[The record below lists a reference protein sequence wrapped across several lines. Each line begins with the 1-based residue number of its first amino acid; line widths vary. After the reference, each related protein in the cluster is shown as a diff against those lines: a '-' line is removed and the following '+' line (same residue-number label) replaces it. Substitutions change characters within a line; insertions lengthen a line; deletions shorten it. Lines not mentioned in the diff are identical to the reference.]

1 MKKFLV
7 GILSLFLL
15 MGASVLAACG
25 SSKVDLTLSRDSVSI
40 LYDKDNL
47 SQEIVVATVSGG
59 KNVSVTAS
67 VSNSYE
73 NIISAKATS
82 VSSNKWEITI
92 TALNEGQGEVVVM
105 TNQGNVSKIISVD
118 VYSEVTSMTQNQS
131 ENVVRK
137 NYALRGGSVAL
148 IEENLLSFQP
158 SNLSRRQ
165 ITWSIA
171 NEIEG
176 ATIEGTNLIIDQS
189 YLLDTIVL
197 TATTEK
203 NVTTNV
209 VLPVIDKI
217 EQELY
222 LSWSYSL
229 NSQFDLINEDNN
241 TFRIV
246 PNEPSD
252 EHYTGYLK
260 LNYDGDLV
268 ITSVIVDQFGQAN
281 DALIVN
287 KNSEDENGYPIY
299 EVYIDREKPNINKNY
314 TLYFEIGYE
323 DYDYNIDTFDN
334 VVIIEAREIV
344 NDVEIRGENNELIAN
359 KNTMTSAQTLYSE
372 YLNSLGKMF
381 NIEILPTTVENYSN
395 KYSISVAIGSVGEAI
410 VPNNECPVKIY
421 YQDKQNNNIIQEIV
435 LTWDEEQGAY
445 ISRADA
451 NIDYKTIYLKAHSNL
466 LQQNVNN
473 VSITFT
479 SVDNTNISST
489 VQLELVKS
497 VSQEQFVFENADFRV
512 DSSQNTT
519 STIIEKV
526 FTLFGQTDVDGISL
540 EVNSENVKID
550 GPIKVSNTTD
560 SVTFKILLTLNTNSY
575 GITAL
580 DKYRFIHENGLVSDY
595 YDINIFLPLTEA
607 AVVYDQGS
615 NATDSVTYN
624 LNNNLIYF
632 ENGTTDTS
640 TSSLS
645 NIMIKNGSTVPVL
658 YRYNSSNG
666 NNAVAKIK
674 VNYFDLDYIVEGD
687 QQLTQEEKNEQI
699 NEFKNLINTA
709 PGISQII
716 NGAYANQNVSKYAYF
731 SSDNKSIITSNVGFT
746 YAVITFTGAG
756 NGDNVD
762 ENGNI
767 NIIRIVLIESY
778 VAPSNLTVTPSSDN
792 EITLYSSDTVSS
804 NDKTLTRKT
813 ITIDFKNSNVTYID
827 LTNFEFVSTIRSS
840 TGEFLMGNASLSGNS
855 ITWENGRY
863 LIENIIVNDYSL
875 SFDIAS
881 SSLKGQSS
889 FSDILEIHYKLSV
902 IDSTGTPVFK
912 DVMWTNLSI
921 NIKNA
926 QRVESLKWEAKDDEG
941 LYFEIG
947 DTNPQFIV
955 LSSSPTNARNSN
967 ISYLI
972 TQEDGTVDYTNTA
985 LVTVGDYIDQ
995 NRISLS
1001 LNKNLSIGTT
1011 GYIYLIPQD
1020 AIYNNNITY
1029 YLKTE
1034 QENPTLY
1041 TVSFESLGKI
1051 YSGNMTWYDYLIS
1064 NAYFISNSFESG
1076 EAKAIDFDEILLK
1089 IKINVADGR
1098 SFEHAYRIYT
1108 AEEFISIDPTKY
1120 YRLMNSIEL
1129 TFNGTSINLSGGIEG
1144 RAFDDE
1150 NGSVNTVTFLSGST
1164 TFIASNSG
1172 TIRNINFNGTINSSG
1187 FVAGTN
1193 TGTIE
1198 NVTIDVNG
1206 IQPSILTSTAEK
1218 VGGIVG
1224 INSGEIIN
1232 CSVLGLNI
1240 DASSSSFVGGIA
1252 GENSS
1257 SIIGCKV
1264 EFYNLKTGEQE
1275 EKPTYGV
1282 NTFKGQKIGGLV
1294 GSASNNS
1301 ILRTSY
1307 VYNFVK
1313 GSSPLDGSNV
1323 YSLIAQTN
1331 GTVTIDRCF
1340 AVEISSNIIGGSSVS
1355 GEYYNAYYGQDNE
1368 YKVNYYEDGSEIKI
1382 VDNLSTNYI
1391 KSGEDFLNYVNN
1403 GNPYFKDV
1411 YQSEKIEDIQ
1421 GTIVTYKDN
1430 NGYYKSLEVSDNEG
1444 ILFYYGIEEGL
1455 TGLSQ
1460 SAIND
1465 LQKLNT
1471 INLTEL
1477 IENTANISIQNLILT
1492 SSNNNI
1498 LKVIGTD
1505 LIIVGTGKVQIDL
1518 YSKQDVQNSKTFYV
1532 DILNSMSNLIVSYT
1546 DVTGRENIVTNN
1558 SISYLQR
1565 STTRNYIVTYEKPSV
1580 ILGNNAEEYKLI
1592 QNNITIEATATSVG
1606 ESQDLVSIET
1616 NKNVIIVNAD
1626 NESGDSKISILPR
1639 IYSKNSD
1646 DTENSYQIAINN
1658 RFGRSFQINPTDG
1671 VIEFSVSEGGL
1682 SITPSINAVIRVQ
1695 VITTAEN
1702 DKETIIPQIRD
1713 ENGNI
1718 LNSLSKEDE
1727 TNNYDYIYY
1736 LTTDAKNAF
1745 MGTYV
1750 TFVEDNKAFDETTG
1764 YYTYTFEIT
1773 FEITKIYKS
1782 LIMEDVSFDVSFI
1795 SNSGNNSYYQKENA
1809 SFKLN
1814 LSKQNFTNIDVNN
1827 YLITKSQWAN
1837 IGNSYTTVHTI
1848 ENETTGILAP
1858 GGSSVLQVS
1867 VNPDY
1872 AYYDYM
1878 TLSYSGAS
1886 VNDALKFELLSQF
1899 GINNENKL
1907 RQFAPNKNAN
1917 IVTIGESLTYRPSQS
1932 EKEDAN
1938 GTLYFRIWVNT
1949 TVNTNNVIKLTARFF
1964 TGQGEKLS
1972 EVNYFLTISYLT
1984 EAEITINGEDIAYVA
1999 RGSIAT
2005 VTIRLPQD
2013 QNINNFSL
2021 DGNDSGINI
2030 SDLSEPIIDEAS
2042 GIKTY
2047 TAQIFVSVTAKTI
2060 NENNSFSVIATV
2072 SRTQNGS
2079 TEVKTTSAT
2088 IKIVDFMID
2097 EENINI
2103 SNSENNNLDIWLNV
2117 PKTFDIEYNFVPET
2131 YTGYSTS
2138 DIEAVNKVNEL
2149 LAKRNLF
2156 AQNQVYAD
2164 STTDFYINYQYD
2176 SNQGVKELT
2185 IKDRLFFVNGN
2196 EFVPAFASDG
2206 SANSKVV
2213 SFTYDQSKNIIN
2225 VTGLQKA
2232 SNIQMVIRTYIL
2244 SGGNTKIIDTYFT
2257 INVEAYSD
2265 PDIPLLIENAN
2276 DFENLNPSLYS
2287 SSSNV
2292 SEDDYILTNDIIL
2305 TDFTPFDTSL
2315 IRSLDGNGFTIHIKS
2330 FNVSYSSSTINLALF
2345 TNITENTTLKN
2356 VRINIYNGGQLTLDI
2371 SKFVGQTTI
2380 NIAGLAI
2387 ENNGIVTNCEVVAYK
2402 SEKLAYGNIE
2412 NLLEQSTT
2420 SHNNPTGFNIKF
2432 INGNNTTEEVYV
2444 GRESSWTPNIAGFVL
2459 NNSGSITNS
2468 RVGGE
2473 SLIEL
2478 GEEIYNGEIP
2488 SGYTSSYTIGLGTFY
2503 IVGQGNIAGFVLN
2516 NNSAISASG
2525 VAKLDIENKSGTSTF
2540 TTSGFVNYNGETASI
2555 SGSFVEGVKSDLP
2568 QSNEKR
2574 AEDYTREGSSLKSKL
2589 GIIAGFIYN
2598 NEGVISD
2605 SYSNILIANETDS
2618 VKVYLASGFVYQNN
2632 GIITECYSA
2641 SQIRNSM
2648 YNQMNFS
2655 GVDSEGNLLANGQ
2668 YTNCYYF
2675 NKDLYQSVD
2684 EFNSTTET
2692 QYSTGAVA
2700 VKDPADTSYFYG
2712 FAIASGDTD
2721 GIWRMDEDGPT
2732 LIEANQIAYSHRYI
2746 YYLSEDS
2753 GYEGITGE
2761 NEQGKY
2767 ILQYSIL
2774 QLSDGS
2780 REINTALGST
2790 LNPILIVDAQDF
2802 VEVMGTSQSTNV
2814 QQNYN
2819 NSMIWGTYRLV
2830 NDIDLSAITD
2840 ISVLPSANKAFAGK
2854 LYGNSFN
2861 ITGISLTTDS
2871 NRVAFGLFSSLETK
2885 GSYSPLITNLG
2896 LQINQVVGSNSVIVG
2911 GLAGYI
2917 KDAKLINI
2925 DITMSQTGNINGYNF
2940 AGTLAGLAFGNN
2952 IIKNISITDP
2962 NVSTNQYSAISTN
2975 NYYDMSNLYSTRN
2988 DLKNSLNFSTSVQS
3002 SIIIN
3007 NLSKYSYAGSV
3018 IGFVDNY
3025 SSESTSFNINQAE
3038 NYSINNI
3045 RVSGIVKI
3053 RAEIAGGAFGLTSYQ
3068 THLND
3073 VGIDITGST
3082 NNNSSKILSMK
3093 YFAGGIV
3100 GQSFGSLSRLYVQ
3113 YNKSTQ
3119 SSIENNLSSIY
3130 SSNSVSGIERGATD
3144 LFFDSS
3150 TNYSQV
3156 YIGGI
3161 VGYVGSGKLQIS
3173 YSKINVISPTSLY
3186 AGGIIGG
3193 MELDGTT
3200 GYNADAD
3207 LMADSAYTKYFI
3219 NEVYATGDVRAKST
3233 VQSQTNVNSA
3243 GVIGVIKGTNPRVA
3257 LMSVNAF
3264 NVFTSYDYTTN
3275 TDIALGS
3282 ITNMSFSLQSNLI
3295 LGSAFVKNTE
3305 NNTWTEVNLTE
3316 TNYSSY
3322 LIFVQAK
3329 EENLS
3334 GGDSTGIKLASV
3346 GVYEGYYLVNDLYV
3360 KLNLFGNISSENSN
3374 LFNNNLIYAIQ
3385 SPFNFTSSAVGSIET
3400 RTAFL
3405 GSGAW
3410 QNQNWVHS
3418 TSELFPSIRYQKTSN
3433 VIYLDQYNVADV
3445 FRMMSGNSDITV
3457 IVRGLATEGGTE
3469 YGDVNLDEYNKTF
3482 TNNQYSP
3489 IENFGGRL
3497 VGGFYNGNYIKII
3510 SSKNFITSVSPGFS
3524 VNNLTV
3530 NYIGK
3535 SNNDNNKVI
3544 KLTDNQGGLFVAGGI
3559 DQANISGLTLNVLS
3573 SVEVDSNAS
3582 SSSIG
3587 LVAPNISNTNIN
3599 NLIVNTGGEG
3609 INSFIL
3615 STDYILTINNSAQ
3628 NVGLIS
3634 GSLVQSSSSSIMYV
3648 DGIQINT
3655 AANFINYNGKN
3666 SNVNVGAY
3674 FGNVSREKT
3683 NNLSSLELRI
3693 TLQSINKLSTATNN
3707 TQYQKISITNVGDK
3721 ANINIGGFIGKANDI
3736 NYIGPYLGKDISTS
3750 TALHINTTSTG
3761 LNINAGLIVGEIVDS
3776 SIGQTDFTGANLQG
3790 GLFVEKGGI
3799 NHLNAGGFAGKIT
3812 NGRIE
3817 IRNIS
3822 KVNFEVVGRETSE
3835 NNNQILDI
3843 NKFDDYSLSKNI
3855 SPVIVTSANVGGII
3869 GYVNGTDFTL
3879 SQNERIYIND
3889 KIFNS
3894 NNTYLGGDSIQLK
3907 QQGTITSNDV
3917 NNERNNINVGS
3928 IIGSAI
3934 VPTTASSTQTIKLK
3948 ILGAITS
3955 NANILI
3961 LKEND
3966 TSTADT
3972 STANTADTSTAN
3984 IGGLVGRI
3992 LGGINEKNIISK
4004 ASIQSQSNGLLRYD
4018 GAVFSSI
4025 KNINFGG
4032 VVGNL
4037 LNSCDLEILG
4047 TSFGGA
4053 LKILGENSNAS
4064 NVNAGGVIG
4073 KFADSQSSNNLNLSI
4088 TSTYN
4093 YGDVFVQY
4101 DNNEFNSLT
4110 SYYFG
4115 GIVGQIFNTDAIN
4128 KITIEKNYSLM
4139 TSHNARYIETEQSAH
4154 ALFGNSTITGNEKNI
4169 SLNYYSYA
4177 VTLTEDKNGTDVS
4190 YYNYSTSS
4198 YLGYTGGGKETER
4211 EKIKKSLAGIIL
4223 DNLNDSETI
4232 ASGHKLKPD
4241 SIESNGGLP
4250 KDAISFNGI
4259 KYYILNNSDIPSQ
4272 LYLEDETINNDII
4285 NNIAIIGDSYEINYN
4300 NSKVS
4305 FIESLNGYS
4314 FVSGL
4319 VLNVDINNE
4328 NLEDNAETNL
4338 AGVANLMCDNTQ
4350 IYAVQVKG
4358 KINVGGEKA
4367 ITIGGI
4373 VAQMSSGKITNSST
4387 ALDLTYRANTS
4398 TQKDESGVYG
4408 IARLVNSTVSGSSTT
4423 TQQNKIIDNVYS
4435 TGSVITYIDINMYA
4449 FANGNSQATISNCY
4463 SISKI
4468 DWNDYTTADKM
4479 TSADTFFNIGV
4490 FGRGSSLTNCYYDYN
4505 AIDDLIVERDLDE
4518 AELKKVKINTETL
4531 MSKDLEI
4538 YKDLGIYAESNFDYN
4553 YGYPTLKYNFMK
4565 LSSYAIV
4572 KSIKTGQNKGV
4583 KTDTNSIFNNNIS
4596 STIYDDYVEE
4606 VSYKRLRNFATT
4618 ADAGNNS
4625 FYFLIPNAGILSIIE
4640 NITSTTNF
4648 VLLYDIDL
4656 SATQFNNSWNSLYPE
4671 NTKTIE
4677 GEDVTT
4683 GNYSGIFDGNG
4694 KTISG
4699 LINTLFNGIQGN
4711 SVVKNLRLTD
4721 STING
4726 NPVLAKTITDSTVSN
4741 ITLSGNITGS
4751 SSNLGALTS
4760 TLTNSKVYAVTNLTS
4775 INISVD
4781 GNSTIGGLAGY
4792 VEGDSQIKFSSN
4804 YGPLTIVLSPD
4815 LITKDEPSVPYSAV
4829 GGLVGIFR
4837 GGNIEY
4843 SYNATSVLNGYA
4855 TSTSLSTYIAN
4866 YYTGGIVG
4874 WGSEKDDNVC
4884 TISNSYNSGM
4894 VKSGNKSNGATD
4906 ATLNGKSYAGGII
4919 GVGNNGSENT
4929 ISSIS
4934 NCYNEGAVEALGVN
4948 AQFAFRWVDTDNND
4962 VTDKL
4967 QMYQSSYKNV
4977 WAYGI
4982 GYYLE
4987 SEGQNNITVIE
4998 DENIFENGA
5007 SANKNQ
5013 IFLEQKWENISKQIT
5028 QPFSV
5033 STERVRVDGEAIAVV
5048 ANEFSVLNQSYKFN
5062 LTNIIPEIGETNDVT
5077 VSAYD
5082 SNGVPTRLVVKV
5094 YSKITANYNAGYGFT
5109 MVVIVPFPISALLVS
5124 LAASAAALSF
5134 LFAGLSYKDGITTE
5148 IGKTIVEEGKEKI
5161 ERIEDIYII
5170 DYNNAD
5176 SKYSHNYHDQKSKGQ
5191 EDIGAISRSSIE
5203 TSLNDLKETTR
5214 SANGEERTDYD
5225 EIKVAG
5231 QSYYLANSNNINNI
5245 LQAGIYSG
5253 VIEIISEDLLYTGNI
5268 NDYKANVYKTINNEN
5283 VTIKT
5288 TLSNAIQKV
5297 EKIVENGISKTKLTV
5312 RIFTDD
5318 ENGLQGDIN
5327 VSVNCNYSEP
5337 LEFDPNDISY
5347 VYTDNKSL
5355 GIRISGITTNSL
5367 LEEESVKIILPN
5379 GKESNYKVYKFC
5391 VENPEKVENS
5401 EEESEYIY
5409 LYYDK
5414 EYEMFV
5420 YVPNTNIKTRL
5431 GSLKPVNTNTEFDSK
5446 QTNWVI
5452 ETNQLNNI
5460 ILNGNSYNLT
5470 FGSSADEDDGK
5481 LTISFN
5487 VSKDASD
5494 YQSIIEGLKGK
5505 INSWGWGDKLS
5516 FNDKTESI
5524 SDETR
5529 TITLLY
5535 DSKIKNADYKLECE
5549 GKTIASYKSNSTKQY
5564 LIDNLEILTDK
5575 FSGKTLYSQQIQG
5588 APVETSIT
5596 FGGGKSGTFT
5606 HNASS
5611 GDHTGN
5617 VSISYG
5623 NEVSSWY
5630 NDSEEKSNVIYN
5642 SQVSLTIE
5650 SILSENFGL
5659 YLNDNLVAEYNY
5671 TEDIQSGE
5679 WTISYSGD
5687 DYSFSTNESNNLE
5700 ISFTLNNV
5708 SLNEITNKI
5717 SNLKS
5722 SLVAKNLQNET
5733 IDNAIIME
5741 DNVNKEIIQASHSI
5755 SFNLGILNAD
5765 TIILNGNTIL
5775 LGYDNSNANPWT
5787 TNLSN
5792 IQIGEEIYDISIDN
5806 SILTFSISSL
5816 TEEFNFQDVKDYMA
5830 SSKAYQNDFSNSVI
5844 IDTNIPIETQSY
5856 TDTNTKATINFKQ
5869 YISEIDTDKGIIKQ
5883 LVENYGNGNYGY
5895 ELKIDQN
5902 NENILNDLTYYEIN
5916 GIKIYKGV
5924 NNFEYTVKTYTQYNS
5939 IIISYNQ
5946 ILNGKL
5952 NINYIPYGESS
5963 QRSVE
5968 IDLSAEA
5975 EGDMSISY
5983 PLSSE
5988 SGSETPIKATGNVE
6002 FSLNINSSYRISSK
6016 DVIGDNSSF
6025 GIVIKD
6031 KNERY
6036 YVEGQLTNNDNNE
6049 IEGLINT
6056 IYKKYAEDGYLYVEK
6071 VESEYPIESEGT
6083 TIIKNTISYIVF
6095 YKKLVKPEGSQEYVE
6110 SSEPSI
6116 QIMNYTIVHD
6126 SKNNSTS
6133 ENYIFLNDLSNR
6145 TYLTFADSSGENI
6158 IYGYK
6163 ELTGNETKY
6172 YLFNKTDITKELVW
6186 DEEKEYYKYS
6196 TNGIDYIMT
6205 EGILSDTIDTL
6216 KGIITEVDRTLI
6228 DENVS
6233 MIEMRKNENLISSN
6247 SNLIIVNSNYS
6258 VENTYEESGYY
6269 SSWKTNTLQNNYEW
6283 TETEFNKYNLVSQN
6297 LKIEGSEFNKIELTE
6312 NDANLFII
6320 DKGSDNEL
6328 IQIKML
6334 LSDKDKLKDNDTIC
6348 ITSKVLDEYSSAGM
6362 AENESVTISNKDERQ
6377 EKDFVSEDGKLLIKI
6392 ETNGA
6397 PLSAQPIIFTQD
6409 ISIKDFEPVTWNL
6422 NINIIGNGYY
6432 LSLYNTLFNNV
6443 GTSSAKTPFIKDLLI
6458 LNETYGK
6465 SYFVTEE
6472 STKQPVMNNL
6482 KLYGSVLDYQLDS
6495 AALINTRSSMKNI
6508 DSYVSINSKYEGNLT
6523 LYYSSIS
6530 TNANNYGTIVA
6541 LNGQDGK
6548 NGGNATN
6555 PDGNGSKGDN
6565 GSNGWGIQTYKI
6577 AETDDQEANLT
6588 TIKNFGILKVGDG
6601 GNGGAG
6607 GSTWYVRG
6615 VDGIQQAGAELNLFQ
6630 YYNTEAGTKGVKGTA
6645 GNTQGFSGSGYTGI
6659 GYNGIDGA
6667 NGTLGRIPFY
6677 AMKLKKQSIVDIS
6690 YSTKEVDMIV
6700 TNSITEDNHTKTWK
6714 LTINDLGGF
6723 NGAITSTRV
6732 DELTEKEKEVIY
6744 SLFFNRTIVVEALT
6758 DSQKIDKNKII
6769 T

>member
-268 ITSVIVDQFGQAN
+268 ITPVIVDQFGQAN

-395 KYSISVAIGSVGEAI
+395 KYYISVAVGSVGEAI

-756 NGDNVD
+756 NGANVD

-792 EITLYSSDTVSS
+792 EITLYSSNTVSS

-875 SFDIAS
+875 SFDIVS
-881 SSLKGQSS
+881 SSLKEQSS

-1076 EAKAIDFDEILLK
+1076 EAKAIGFDEILLK

-1172 TIRNINFNGTINSSG
+1172 TIRNINFNGAINSSG

-1275 EKPTYGV
+1275 GKPTYGV

-1355 GEYYNAYYGQDNE
+1355 GEYYNAYYGQDNKYNVE
-1368 YKVNYYEDGSEIKI
+1368 YYKDGSKIAI

-1837 IGNSYTTVHTI
+1837 IENSYTTVHTI

-1899 GINNENKL
+1899 GSNNENKL

-2632 GIITECYSA
+2632 GTITECYSA

-3093 YFAGGIV
+3093 YFAGGII

-3173 YSKINVISPTSLY
+3173 YSKINVISPTAQY

-3219 NEVYATGDVRAKST
+3219 NEVYATGDVRANST
-3233 VQSQTNVNSA
+3233 VQSQTNVDSA
-3243 GVIGVIKGTNPRVA
+3243 GIIGVIKGTNPRVA

-3346 GVYEGYYLVNDLYV
+3346 GVYEGYYLINDTYV

-3469 YGDVNLDEYNKTF
+3469 YGDVNLDEYNNTF

-3535 SNNDNNKVI
+3535 ANNDNNRVI

-3573 SVEVDSNAS
+3573 SVEVDFNAS

-3587 LVAPNISNTNIN
+3587 LVAPTISNTNIN

-3609 INSFIL
+3609 INSI
-3615 STDYILTINNSAQ
+3615 SSAEYILTINNSAQ

-3761 LNINAGLIVGEIVDS
+3761 LNINTGLIVGEIVDS

-3790 GLFVEKGGI
+3790 GLFVEQGGI

-3822 KVNFEVVGRETSE
+3822 KVNFEVVGRETSN

-3843 NKFDDYSLSKNI
+3843 NKFDDYSLSNNI

-3907 QQGTITSNDV
+3907 QQGATTNND

-3934 VPTTASSTQTIKLK
+3934 VPTTASSTQTSKLK

-3992 LGGINEKNIISK
+3992 LGGINEYNIISK

-4037 LNSCDLEILG
+4037 LNSCDIEIMW
-4047 TSFGGA
+4047 TSFGGS

-4073 KFADSQSSNNLNLSI
+4073 KFADSQSSNKLTLSI
-4088 TSTYN
+4088 EYTYN

-4101 DNNEFNSLT
+4101 DNDKFNSLT

-4115 GIVGQIFNTDAIN
+4115 GIVGQIVNTDAVN
-4128 KITIEKNYSLM
+4128 SITIKNNYSLM
-4139 TSHNARYIETEQSAH
+4139 TSHNARYIETKQTAH
-4154 ALFGNSTITGNEKNI
+4154 ALFGNSTITGNVEG
-4169 SLNYYSYA
+4169 NYYSYA
-4177 VTLTEDKNGTDVS
+4177 ATLTEDKNGTDVS

-4211 EKIKKSLAGIIL
+4211 EENTKLVGIIF
-4223 DNLNDSETI
+4223 DKLNDSDAI
-4232 ASGHKLKPD
+4232 ASGHKLNPV
-4241 SIESNGGLP
+4241 SIKSDGRLP

-4259 KYYILNNSDIPSQ
+4259 KYYILNNNDIINQ
-4272 LYLEDETINNDII
+4272 LHIEGETINNDKI
-4285 NNIAIIGDSYEINYN
+4285 NNIAIIGDSYELNYN
-4300 NSKVS
+4300 NSTVS

-4319 VLNVDINNE
+4319 VLNVDINDE
-4328 NLEDNAETNL
+4328 NLVNNTETNL

-4373 VAQMSSGKITNSST
+4373 VAQMNSGKITNCST
-4387 ALDLTYRANTS
+4387 ALDLTYRATNTA

-4435 TGSVITYIDINMYA
+4435 TGSVVTYIDINMYA

-4479 TSADTFFNIGV
+4479 TSTDTSFNIGV
-4490 FGRGSSLTNCYYDYN
+4490 FGGGSSLKNCYYDYN
-4505 AIDDLIVERDLDE
+4505 AVDDSIVERDLDE
-4518 AELKKVKINTETL
+4518 AELKKEKVNTETL
-4531 MSKDLEI
+4531 MS
-4538 YKDLGIYAESNFDYN
+4538 KDLGIYAESNFDYN

-4572 KSIKTGQNKGV
+4572 KSIKTGKNKDV

-4596 STIYDDYVEE
+4596 STVYDDYVEE
-4606 VSYKRLRNFATT
+4606 ISYERLRNFATT

-4640 NITSTTNF
+4640 KTSTTNF

-4656 SATQFNNSWNSLYPE
+4656 SATQFNNNNNNNSWNSLYPE
-4671 NTKTIE
+4671 HTETVE
-4677 GEDVTT
+4677 GGTVTT

-4699 LINTLFNGIQGN
+4699 LNNTLFNGIQGN

-4726 NPVLAKTITDSTVSN
+4726 NPVLAKTITDSIVSN

-4775 INISVD
+4775 ITLNGLNQND
-4781 GNSTIGGLAGY
+4781 IGGIVGKMSGG
-4792 VEGDSQIKFSSN
+4792 EIKFSSN
-4804 YGPLTIVLSPD
+4804 YGPLSVVLSSD
-4815 LITKDEPSVPYSAV
+4815 AIADTDYSAV
-4829 GGLVGIFR
+4829 GGLVGSLDANAKIY
-4837 GGNIEY
+4837 Y
-4843 SYNATSVLNGYA
+4843 SYNSTSVLNGYA
-4855 TSTSLSTYIAN
+4855 TSSELSTKKGN
-4866 YYTGGIVG
+4866 YYTGGLVG
-4874 WGSEKDDNVC
+4874 QS
-4884 TISNSYNSGM
+4884 ISKTGTLIDHSYNSGM
-4894 VKSGNKSNGATD
+4894 VKSGNKSNGVTNGT
-4906 ATLNGKSYAGGII
+4906 TLNGKSYAGGII
-4919 GVGNNGSENT
+4919 GVGNNRNENT
-4929 ISSIS
+4929 IYSIF

-4967 QMYQSSYKNV
+4967 QMYQSSSKNV

-4987 SEGQNNITVIE
+4987 SEGENNITVIE

-5007 SANKNQ
+5007 SANK
-5013 IFLEQKWENISKQIT
+5013 EDE
-5028 QPFSV
+5028 FSSWGWSYFEDNTTKEFTV
-5033 STERVRVDGEAIAVV
+5033 STNKARIFQWESRPPLWDHLILLDHGYNFKLETIVPVPGVTTNCYINAYNSYGE
-5048 ANEFSVLNQSYKFN
+5048 
-5062 LTNIIPEIGETNDVT
+5062 
-5077 VSAYD
+5077 
-5082 SNGVPTRLVVKV
+5082 PTSFVVKIEKSV
-5094 YSKITANYNAGYGFT
+5094 KANKYGAYAESTFVLGVFGLLALIKVMAITESNYETLIN
-5109 MVVIVPFPISALLVS
+5109 IN
-5124 LAASAAALSF
+5124 
-5134 LFAGLSYKDGITTE
+5134 
-5148 IGKTIVEEGKEKI
+5148 
-5161 ERIEDIYII
+5161 
-5170 DYNNAD
+5170 DYVAIQYQN
-5176 SKYSHNYHDQKSKGQ
+5176 SHNYHDQKSKGQ
-5191 EDIGAISRSSIE
+5191 EDIGAISRNSIE

-5253 VIEIISEDLLYTGNI
+5253 VIEIISEDLLYTGDI

-5379 GKESNYKVYKFC
+5379 GKESDYKVYKFC
-5391 VENPEKVENS
+5391 VDSTGKG
-5401 EEESEYIY
+5401 EYIY
-5409 LYYDK
+5409 LYYDEK
-5414 EYEMFV
+5414 YEMFV

-5487 VSKDASD
+5487 VSKNDN

-5535 DSKIKNADYKLECE
+5535 DSQKNADYELKY
-5549 GKTIASYKSNSTKQY
+5549 GNTTIASYKSNSTKQY

-5596 FGGGKSGTFT
+5596 FGGGDSGTFT

-5630 NDSEEKSNVIYN
+5630 NDSEEKSNIIYT
-5642 SQVSLTIE
+5642 SHVSLTIE

-5687 DYSFSTNESNNLE
+5687 DYYFSINESNNLE

-5765 TIILNGNTIL
+5765 TIILNGNTVL
-5775 LGYDNSNANPWT
+5775 LGYDDSNANPWT

-5988 SGSETPIKATGNVE
+5988 SGSETPIKATGNME

-6031 KNERY
+6031 KDKNERY
-6036 YVEGQLTNNDNNE
+6036 YVEGQLIDGYNGV
-6049 IEGLINT
+6049 EGLINT
-6056 IYKKYAEDGYLYVEK
+6056 IYKKYSENSYFYAVKENIDIDNNDG
-6071 VESEYPIESEGT
+6071 
-6083 TIIKNTISYIVF
+6083 TITQYSTISFYYSEFITEENESLETKNICLFNYDTKTKMFTLIENISGKAYITLTNF
-6095 YKKLVKPEGSQEYVE
+6095 
-6110 SSEPSI
+6110 
-6116 QIMNYTIVHD
+6116 N
-6126 SKNNSTS
+6126 TS
-6133 ENYIFLNDLSNR
+6133 EDKLN
-6145 TYLTFADSSGENI
+6145 
-6158 IYGYK
+6158 GYK
-6163 ELTGNETKY
+6163 EKTSNGEFEY
-6172 YLFNKTDITKELVW
+6172 YLENGEKINITEKYVVKEDETLIIYDEKPDDKESIKQLVYTKDNKTYLLGDGISNVEEESLVDYYEEDIINSFNSVVSLY
-6186 DEEKEYYKYS
+6186 DYEKEPIS
-6196 TNGIDYIMT
+6196 VS
-6205 EGILSDTIDTL
+6205 SDF
-6216 KGIITEVDRTLI
+6216 
-6228 DENVS
+6228 
-6233 MIEMRKNENLISSN
+6233 
-6247 SNLIIVNSNYS
+6247 IVVNFKYS
-6258 VENTYEESGYY
+6258 VENMYEESGYY
-6269 SSWKTNTLQNNYEW
+6269 SSWKTNILQNNYKW
-6283 TETEFNKYNLVSQN
+6283 TETEFNKYNEVSQN

-6334 LSDKDKLKDNDTIC
+6334 LSDKDKLKDNETIS
-6348 ITSKVLDEYSSAGM
+6348 ITSKVLDEYSLAGM
-6362 AENESVTISNKDERQ
+6362 AENESVTISNKDESP

-6443 GTSSAKTPFIKDLLI
+6443 GTSGDNIPFIKDLLI

-6465 SYFVTEE
+6465 SYFVTVE

-6541 LNGQDGK
+6541 LNGKDRESGK
-6548 NGGNATN
+6548 NATSYSDSRGAGN
-6555 PDGNGSKGDN
+6555 NGE
-6565 GSNGWGIQTYKI
+6565 NGWGINAYKTT
-6577 AETDDQEANLT
+6577 ETNDNTTATTNINNL
-6588 TIKNFGILKVGDG
+6588 GILKVGDG
-6601 GNGGAG
+6601 GNGGAS
-6607 GSTWYVRG
+6607 GSTWYVM
-6615 VDGIQQAGAELNLFQ
+6615 
-6630 YYNTEAGTKGVKGTA
+6630 
-6645 GNTQGFSGSGYTGI
+6645 
-6659 GYNGIDGA
+6659 GIDGVSKEGTNNNMDVQSLSIKEEGEGGKKGFISGFA
-6667 NGTLGRIPFY
+6667 NNAQSLGYYGINGEKGAEGRLPFDTVS
-6677 AMKLKKQSIVDIS
+6677 LKGASFMGIWGSGNNRSID
-6690 YSTKEVDMIV
+6690 Y
-6700 TNSITEDNHTKTWK
+6700 
-6714 LTINDLGGF
+6714 LTISNNNKSIQFSQIAGNNVKNNWENVHLSD
-6723 NGAITSTRV
+6723 
-6732 DELTEKEKEVIY
+6732 
-6744 SLFFNRTIVVEALT
+6744 VEAGDLR
-6758 DSQKIDKNKII
+6758 SIFDKPI
-6769 T
+6769 TVYQLQSSAKSATNTNNN

>member
-260 LNYDGDLV
+260 LNYDGDLD
-268 ITSVIVDQFGQAN
+268 ITPVIVDQFGQAN

-299 EVYIDREKPNINKNY
+299 EVYIDREKTNINKNY

-863 LIENIIVNDYSL
+863 LIENIIINDYSL
-875 SFDIAS
+875 SFDIVS

-955 LSSSPTNARNSN
+955 LSSSPTNTRNSN

-1076 EAKAIDFDEILLK
+1076 EAKAIGFDEILLK

-1275 EKPTYGV
+1275 GKPTYGV

-1368 YKVNYYEDGSEIKI
+1368 YKVNYYEDGSEITI

-1430 NGYYKSLEVSDNEG
+1430 NGYYKSLKVSDNEG

-1546 DVTGRENIVTNN
+1546 DVTGRENIVTDN

-1736 LTTDAKNAF
+1736 LATDAENAF

-1750 TFVEDNKAFDETTG
+1750 TFVENNKAFDETTG

-1837 IGNSYTTVHTI
+1837 IENSYTTVHTI

-2276 DFENLNPSLYS
+2276 DFEDLNPSLYS

-2478 GEEIYNGEIP
+2478 GEEIYNGTIP
-2488 SGYTSSYTIGLGTFY
+2488 SGYTSSYSIELGTFY
-2503 IVGQGNIAGFVLN
+2503 IIGQGNIAGFVLN
-2516 NNSAISASG
+2516 NSSAISTSG
-2525 VAKLDIENKSGTSTF
+2525 IGNLDIENKSGTSNF
-2540 TTSGFVNYNGETASI
+2540 VTSGFVNYNGETASI

-2632 GIITECYSA
+2632 GTITECYSA

-3082 NNNSSKILSMK
+3082 SNNSSKILSMK
-3093 YFAGGIV
+3093 YFAGGII

-3173 YSKINVISPTSLY
+3173 YSKINVISPTAQY

-3219 NEVYATGDVRAKST
+3219 NEVYATGDVRANST

-3469 YGDVNLDEYNKTF
+3469 YGDVNLDEYNNTF

-3535 SNNDNNKVI
+3535 SNNDNNRVI

-3599 NLIVNTGGEG
+3599 NLIINTGGEG
-3609 INSFIL
+3609 FNSFIL
-3615 STDYILTINNSAQ
+3615 SAEYILTINNSAQ

-3674 FGNVSREKT
+3674 FGNVSRETT

-3761 LNINAGLIVGEIVDS
+3761 LNINTGLIVGEIVGS

-3790 GLFVEKGGI
+3790 GLFVEQGGI

-3855 SPVIVTSANVGGII
+3855 NPVIVTSANVGGII

-3879 SQNERIYIND
+3879 SQNERININD

-3907 QQGTITSNDV
+3907 QQGAITND

-3934 VPTTASSTQTIKLK
+3934 VPTANTTQTPKLK

-3961 LKEND
+3961 LGENG
-3966 TSTADT
+3966 
-3972 STANTADTSTAN
+3972 TSTAN

-3992 LGGINEKNIISK
+3992 LGGINNKNDIIIISE

-4037 LNSCDLEILG
+4037 LNSCYLEISE

-4073 KFADSQSSNNLNLSI
+4073 KFADSQSSNNLDLSI

-4101 DNNEFNSLT
+4101 DNNKFNLLN

-4115 GIVGQIFNTDAIN
+4115 GIVGQIDNTNVNVD
-4128 KITIEKNYSLM
+4128 ITKNYSLM
-4139 TSHNARYIETEQSAH
+4139 TSHNARYIETKQTDIETKQTAH
-4154 ALFGNSTITGNEKNI
+4154 ALFGNSTITGNVEG
-4169 SLNYYSYA
+4169 NYYSYA

-4211 EKIKKSLAGIIL
+4211 EKITKSLAGIIL
-4223 DNLNDSETI
+4223 DKLSDSDAI
-4232 ASGHKLKPD
+4232 APGHKLKPV
-4241 SIESNGGLP
+4241 SIKSDGRLP

-4259 KYYILNNSDIPSQ
+4259 KYYILNILNGNDITKQ
-4272 LYLEDETINNDII
+4272 LYIEGETINNDKI

-4300 NSKVS
+4300 NSTVS

-4319 VLNVDINNE
+4319 VLNVDINDE
-4328 NLEDNAETNL
+4328 NLVSNTETNL

-4350 IYAVQVKG
+4350 LYAVQVKG

-4373 VAQMSSGKITNSST
+4373 VAQMNSGKITNCST
-4387 ALDLTYRANTS
+4387 ALDLTYRAAANTS

-4435 TGSVITYIDINMYA
+4435 TGSVVTYIDINMYA

-4479 TSADTFFNIGV
+4479 TSADTYFNIGV

-4671 NTKTIE
+4671 NTETIE

-4683 GNYSGIFDGNG
+4683 GNYSGNFDGNG

-4711 SVVKNLRLTD
+4711 SVVKNLRLTE
-4721 STING
+4721 SNIEN

-4741 ITLSGNITGS
+4741 ITLSGNIGNITGT

-4775 INISVD
+4775 INISV
-4781 GNSTIGGLAGY
+4781 GRNSTIGGLAGS
-4792 VEGDSQIKFSSN
+4792 VEGNSQIKFSSN
-4804 YGPLTIVLSPD
+4804 YGPLTIVLSPN
-4815 LITKDEPSVPYSAV
+4815 LITEDEPSVPYSAV

-4855 TSTSLSTYIAN
+4855 TSTSLSTYIGN

-4919 GVGNNGSENT
+4919 GVGNNGSENI

-4977 WAYGI
+4977 WAFGI

-5013 IFLEQKWENISKQIT
+5013 IFLEQKWENIKNGVTPS
-5028 QPFSV
+5028 FENV
-5033 STERVRVDGEAIAVV
+5033 STSRGEITGKSLTGVV
-5048 ANEFSVLNQSYKFN
+5048 NTFSVLKQLYKFS
-5062 LTNIIPEIGETNDVT
+5062 LQLKTPILGETEDVK
-5077 VSAYD
+5077 VNAYD
-5082 SNGVPTRLVVKV
+5082 SNGVPTSMIIKLSHELTSR
-5094 YSKITANYNAGYGFT
+5094 YNAGYGFT
-5109 MVVIVPFPISALLVS
+5109 AVVIIPWPSILFAISS
-5124 LAASAAALSF
+5124 AASAAAMFILLSS
-5134 LFAGLSYKDGITTE
+5134 LAYYDGDTTPINTE
-5148 IGKTIVEEGKEKI
+5148 IQDMYVLEFK
-5161 ERIEDIYII
+5161 
-5170 DYNNAD
+5170 NAD

-5191 EDIGAISRSSIE
+5191 EDIGAISRNSIE
-5203 TSLNDLKETTR
+5203 TSLNGLSLNDLKETTR

-5268 NDYKANVYKTINNEN
+5268 SDYKANVYKTINNEN

-5327 VSVNCNYSEP
+5327 VSVNCNYSEQ

-5347 VYTDNKSL
+5347 IYTDNKSI
-5355 GIRISGITTNSL
+5355 GIKISGLTTDSL
-5367 LEEESVKIILPN
+5367 LEEEGVKIILPN
-5379 GKESNYKVYKFC
+5379 GQESDYKVYKFC
-5391 VENPEKVENS
+5391 VENPEEVENS

-5409 LYYDK
+5409 LYYDE

-5431 GSLKPVNTNTEFDSK
+5431 GSLKPVNTNTEFDS
-5446 QTNWVI
+5446 
-5452 ETNQLNNI
+5452 
-5460 ILNGNSYNLT
+5460 
-5470 FGSSADEDDGK
+5470 
-5481 LTISFN
+5481 
-5487 VSKDASD
+5487 
-5494 YQSIIEGLKGK
+5494 
-5505 INSWGWGDKLS
+5505 
-5516 FNDKTESI
+5516 
-5524 SDETR
+5524 
-5529 TITLLY
+5529 
-5535 DSKIKNADYKLECE
+5535 
-5549 GKTIASYKSNSTKQY
+5549 SNSTKQY

-5596 FGGGKSGTFT
+5596 FGGGDSGTFT

-5623 NEVSSWY
+5623 KEVSSWY

-5659 YLNDNLVAEYNY
+5659 YLNDNLVAKYNY

-5679 WTISYSGD
+5679 WIISYSGD
-5687 DYSFSTNESNNLE
+5687 DYSFSINESNNLK
-5700 ISFTLNNV
+5700 ISFTLYNV

-5722 SLVAKNLQNET
+5722 SLVAKNLQNEI

-5741 DNVNKEIIQASHSI
+5741 DNVNKEIIQGSHSI

-5792 IQIGEEIYDISIDN
+5792 IQIGEEIYDLSIDN

-5883 LVENYGNGNYGY
+5883 LVEDYGNGNYGY

-5946 ILNGKL
+5946 ILKGKL
-5952 NINYIPYGESS
+5952 NINYIPYVESS
-5963 QRSVE
+5963 QGSVE

-6031 KNERY
+6031 KDKNERY
-6036 YVEGQLTNNDNNE
+6036 YVEGQLIDGDNGV
-6049 IEGLINT
+6049 EGLINT

-6116 QIMNYTIVHD
+6116 QIMSYTIVYD

-6133 ENYIFLNDLSNR
+6133 ENYYTFLNDLSNI
-6145 TYLTFADSSGENI
+6145 TYLTFADSSEKNI
-6158 IYGYK
+6158 LYGYK
-6163 ELTGNETKY
+6163 KSTGNETKY
-6172 YLFNKTDITKELVW
+6172 YLFNGTDISEEVVW
-6186 DEEKEYYKYS
+6186 DEEKNYYKYS
-6196 TNGIDYIMT
+6196 TAGIDYIMT

-6233 MIEMRKNENLISSN
+6233 MIEMRKNENLIFVN
-6247 SNLIIVNSNYS
+6247 SNLIIVDSNYS

-6334 LSDKDKLKDNDTIC
+6334 LADKNNDTIVLE
-6348 ITSKVLDEYSSAGM
+6348 SKVLNEYSSAGM
-6362 AENESVTISNKDERQ
+6362 AENESVTISNKDESP

-6443 GTSSAKTPFIKDLLI
+6443 GTSGDNIPFIKDLLI

-6472 STKQPVMNNL
+6472 ILTKQPVMNNL

-6495 AALINTRSSMKNI
+6495 AALINIRSSMKNI

-6555 PDGNGSKGDN
+6555 PDGNGSKGGN

-6607 GSTWYVRG
+6607 GSTYYVRG
-6615 VDGIQQAGAELNLFQ
+6615 VDGIQKAGAELNLFQ

-6645 GNTQGFSGSGYTGI
+6645 GNTQGFSGSGDTGI

-6667 NGTLGRIPFY
+6667 DGTLGRTPFY
-6677 AMKLKKQSIVDIS
+6677 ALEVNSTSIVIWS
-6690 YSTKEVDMIV
+6690 AAGH
-6700 TNSITEDNHTKTWK
+6700 EDEQKN
-6714 LTINDLGGF
+6714 LITINSTSGTTDETLSMSQMGGC
-6723 NGAITSTRV
+6723 NDGLTTARIGQ
-6732 DELTEKEKEVIY
+6732 LTEKEIEIITKM
-6744 SLFFNRTIVVEALT
+6744 FNRIVTPQYLT
-6758 DSQKIDKNKII
+6758 NSNKLDKNS
-6769 T
+6769 TT